1 MAVHV
6 PLSIEAQVEARALM
20 MSTNNILSPANGKP
34 IIVPSQDIIL
44 GLYYITMIAKNY
56 PNSKAF
62 AIADEFELEHAL
74 NQKIIGIHDKILYR
88 YVVKDNDGE
97 RRFERVETTPGRV
110 AVFNTLPKSM
120 KNGLAEVNKVMTK
133 KAITNLIDLVYRNCG
148 QKETVIFCDRVMALG
163 FKNACIAGTKTGLL
177 YKEQPNGGQK
187 SPDFHLIN
195 GTHILNFELK
205 KSNTNIIMWN
215 DGFPHRDTLYLI
227 SCKDFTRL
235 CSGKSLATDEE
246 IEMYNKQREL
256 ISIMNKTLKTQNKK
270 NRINFYTR
278 RANSQKIEPANI
290 NSDLLD
296 CYPLL
301 SKLIN

>member
-1 MAVHV
+1 MFN
-6 PLSIEAQVEARALM
+6 SIIESKITKYVQTVSKRYNIPDNRLFHIWNNTPRINNLVEQLRSIRSVKTLKGNTQDSSIKQTEQVK
-20 MSTNNILSPANGKP
+20 SILE
-34 IIVPSQDIIL
+34 D
-44 GLYYITMIAKNY
+44 
-56 PNSKAF
+56 F
-62 AIADEFELEHAL
+62 
-74 NQKIIGIHDKILYR
+74 
-88 YVVKDNDGE
+88 
-97 RRFERVETTPGRV
+97 
-110 AVFNTLPKSM
+110 
-120 KNGLAEVNKVMTK
+120 
-133 KAITNLIDLVYRNCG
+133 
-148 QKETVIFCDRVMALG
+148 G